1 VGILGWILLGFLAG
15 LIAKAIVPGLD
26 PGGIVVTTLIGIAGA
41 LVGGLIASA
50 LDIGE
55 LGDFFD
61 LATWFIAVA
70 GSVLLLIVY
79 HAVTGRRYQE
89 PPYSD

>member
-1 VGILGWILLGFLAG
+1 MGIIGWILLGFFAG
-15 LIAKAIVPGLD
+15 LIAKAIVPGRD
-26 PGGIVVTTLIGIAGA
+26 PGGIAITTLIGIAGA

-50 LDIGE
+50 LDVGK

-61 LATWFIAVA
+61 LGTWFIAVA

-79 HAVTGRRYQE
+79 HAVTGRRYKA
-89 PPYSD
+89 PPLSD

>member
-1 VGILGWILLGFLAG
+1 VGILGWILLGFFAG
-15 LIAKAIVPGLD
+15 VIAKVIVPGRD
-26 PGGIVVTTLIGIAGA
+26 PGGIALTTLIGIAGA
-41 LVGGLIASA
+41 VVGGLIASA

-61 LATWFIAVA
+61 LGTWFIAVA
-70 GSVLLLIVY
+70 GAVLLLIIY
-79 HAVTGRRYQE
+79 HGVTGRRWQE